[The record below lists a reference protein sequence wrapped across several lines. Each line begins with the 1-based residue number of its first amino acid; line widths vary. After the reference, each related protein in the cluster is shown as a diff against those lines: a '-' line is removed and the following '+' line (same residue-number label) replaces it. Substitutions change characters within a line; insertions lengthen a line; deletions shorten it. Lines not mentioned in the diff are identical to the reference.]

1 MLGAGCS
8 DPPGLLSVIYW
19 RFLQGALHVEMSSL
33 PLWMQLSKRV
43 TVLPNTEIPSNM

>member
-8 DPPGLLSVIYW
+8 DLPALLSVIYW
-19 RFLQGALHVEMSSL
+19 RFPQGALHVEVSSL

-43 TVLPNTEIPSNM
+43 AVLPNTEITSNT